1 MERKYYQINEEAA
14 RTAHNILSFRDYEQD
29 SKTAEYRKLVEE
41 TYQIV
46 DKVSEAKPEQA
57 ERAYQLAERFSKKM
71 ADNFNKASRIG
82 CMCPSILI
90 SGGSNFPVK
99 KKEKQNEAYR
109 KNYKEYEDI
118 MEIRGKIENILY
130 SNEVIKSNDENAIK
144 KLREKLENLEEEQK
158 KMKAVN
164 AYYRK
169 HKNLDGCPE
178 LTEED
183 IKKLKVEMKSD
194 WHYEDK
200 PYATYLLTNN
210 NQNIKRVSNRLK
222 RLEAAKDKG
231 STQQENEFCKVVEN
245 TNIMRLQLI
254 FDGKPSEKVRDI
266 LKSNGF
272 RWSPKE
278 GAWQRQLTNNAKY
291 SLKRVLEKL
300 KEQENEN
307 APN

>member
-1 MERKYYQINEEAA
+1 
-14 RTAHNILSFRDYEQD
+14 
-29 SKTAEYRKLVEE
+29 
-41 TYQIV
+41 
-46 DKVSEAKPEQA
+46 
-57 ERAYQLAERFSKKM
+57 
-71 ADNFNKASRIG
+71 
-82 CMCPSILI
+82 MCPSILI

-99 KKEKQNEAYR
+99 KKEKQNEASD
-109 KNYKEYEDI
+109 KNIQEYNYI
-118 MEIRGKIENILY
+118 MSIRDKITNILY
-130 SNEVIKSNDENAIK
+130 GKEIIKSGDENVIE
-144 KLREKLENLEEEQK
+144 KLREKLEKLEEEQE